1 MGDATGPDAI
11 RPLASGPLVTVRG
24 EAVAEVQ
31 PELAHIT
38 VAVVARDRD
47 RDRVLRDLDERA
59 RAVDAVLDRFAD
71 AIERTETDALRVSPQ
86 FASNKPREKVAGYEG
101 SVRRTV
107 VLHRFEVLG
116 DLLALLASFELM
128 TVTGPWWSLRPQSEA
143 VRSVRVAAVHDAVRR
158 AKEYAGALGATLVA
172 LEALADSDLLSAP
185 EPRPAALAAS
195 SAQAFRGA
203 PAPETFGFDLVPAP
217 QVVHAAVEARFRA
230 TSPDLG

>member
-1 MGDATGPDAI
+1 
-11 RPLASGPLVTVRG
+11 
-24 EAVAEVQ
+24 
-31 PELAHIT
+31 
-38 VAVVARDRD
+38 
-47 RDRVLRDLDERA
+47 
-59 RAVDAVLDRFAD
+59 
-71 AIERTETDALRVSPQ
+71 
-86 FASNKPREKVAGYEG
+86 
-101 SVRRTV
+101 V

-158 AKEYAGALGATLVA
+158 AKEYVGALGATLVA